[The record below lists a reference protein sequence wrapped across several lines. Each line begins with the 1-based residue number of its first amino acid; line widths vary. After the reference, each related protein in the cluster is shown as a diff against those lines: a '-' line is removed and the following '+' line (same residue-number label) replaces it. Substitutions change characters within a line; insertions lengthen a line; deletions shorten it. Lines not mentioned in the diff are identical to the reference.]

1 MNSIRQQISQWLEV
15 ESNNLNE
22 IALEDVRFMPFV
34 QNNIGTAVVQMLS
47 LDQHTARSAGL
58 CTYQTDGIPCKG
70 FWVEHTKELVVYL
83 KISNQLK
90 AIVVPHEGWTMRED
104 ITLN

>member
-1 MNSIRQQISQWLEV
+1 MESIRQQISQWLDV
-15 ESNNLNE
+15 ESSNLNE

-47 LDQHTARSAGL
+47 LDRGTAKAAGL
-58 CTYQTDGIPCKG
+58 STYQTDGIPLKG

-90 AIVVPHEGWTMRED
+90 AIVVPHEGWGVRED